1 MKSPYVSELEPNR
14 VITSSFLVQSKE
26 IRQKKTGEFYL
37 SLMLGDRTGELD
49 AKMWDNV
56 AEVLD
61 TFDRDDFVKIKGL
74 VQVFHNRPQLTVHKV
89 RRMDDS
95 EIDFADYF
103 PSSKRDPEEM
113 WAELRAVVA
122 GISSVHLRGLLEAL
136 LDDPDIAQRFRR
148 APAAKTIHH
157 AFLGGL
163 IEHVLSLCALA
174 RLVAGHYKNVDADLL
189 LTGVLLHDIGKIYEL
204 NYERGFSYSND
215 GQLLGHITIAVRMV
229 GDKIRSLP
237 DFPPRLRVLVEH
249 MILSHHGHLEFGSPK
264 VPQFPEAMLL
274 HYLDDLDSKM
284 ECMRALVEHDRQLE
298 GCFTSYSSALERTAL
313 KMDRYLAWDRPPSL
327 SASPATGGAASP
339 SPNGAVLD
347 TTQAAPHAPGPPHV
361 PAAAAHAQTAPTAAP
376 HAPTVAPPA
385 QQALHAPA
393 AMTSAPAAAASTPH
407 APGSHSVL
415 SALNAPNA
423 PQTPYAP
430 AAVASAPEAPH
441 APPGRPT
448 PAAPAV
454 TPHAPVAASAPQ
466 AQSARPTPPTPAV
479 AQHAPVAAS
488 APQVPHAPP
497 ARPAPAVAPQAPHVA
512 SAPQAPHAAQP
523 RPMPASPIAAPQAP
537 HAPPARPA
545 PAPPTAAPVAPHAPV
560 QHPLFAP
567 KPESIFA
574 DKLRQALKPAAEQEG

>member
-14 VITSSFLVQSKE
+14 VITSSFLVHSKE
-26 IRQKKTGEFYL
+26 IRQKKSGELYL

-56 AEVLD
+56 TESLD
-61 TFDRDDFVKIKGL
+61 AFDRDDFVKIKGL

-113 WAELRAVVA
+113 WNELRGVVA
-122 GISSVHLRGLLEAL
+122 GVSSVHLRSLLEAL
-136 LDDPDIAQRFRR
+136 FDDPDIAQRFRR

-163 IEHVLSLCALA
+163 IEHVLSLCSLA
-174 RLVAGHYKNVDADLL
+174 RLVAGHYKNIDPDLL

-229 GDKIRSLP
+229 GDKIRSLQ
-237 DFPPRLRVLVEH
+237 DFPPQLRVLVEH
-249 MILSHHGHLEFGSPK
+249 MILSHHGQLEFGSPK

-313 KMDRYLAWDRPPSL
+313 KMDRYRTWDRPPGL
-327 SASPATGGAASP
+327 SAPPETNGMAAASP
-339 SPNGAVLD
+339 QAHATPNGAAWESPV
-347 TTQAAPHAPGPPHV
+347 AAPAPPL
-361 PAAAAHAQTAPTAAP
+361 PAAQPTAAP
-376 HAPTVAPPA
+376 TP
-385 QQALHAPA
+385 
-393 AMTSAPAAAASTPH
+393 SAPAAAI
-407 APGSHSVL
+407 
-415 SALNAPNA
+415 
-423 PQTPYAP
+423 
-430 AAVASAPEAPH
+430 SAP
-441 APPGRPT
+441 RT
-448 PAAPAV
+448 PAAPTV
-454 TPHAPVAASAPQ
+454 PAAEPS
-466 AQSARPTPPTPAV
+466 
-479 AQHAPVAAS
+479 
-488 APQVPHAPP
+488 VPRVPP
-497 ARPAPAVAPQAPHVA
+497 AAAVSTPNPPPAPRVP
-512 SAPQAPHAAQP
+512 AA
-523 RPMPASPIAAPQAP
+523 
-537 HAPPARPA
+537 
-545 PAPPTAAPVAPHAPV
+545 APV
-560 QHPLFAP
+560 QHPLFAS
-567 KPESIFA
+567 KPDSIFA